1 MGPSMLLPPKAPE
14 QAQLQAETFELCSCR
29 RRTAIKL
36 SEYMIKVRTCTFG
49 NSPLKF
55 FFNFV
60 LVLAIME
67 FSMVKK
73 NIGQLS
79 EETGFSI
86 QTIRYYESLGLLPAP
101 DRSDSGYRKYDESY
115 LQHINFIKNAK
126 NMGFTLDE
134 IKELIHL
141 KSSND
146 ALGKDVKH
154 MVKLKMEEL
163 AKQIKELEN
172 TYNYLASLNQ
182 SCSGKMQTK
191 NCPILKQLSD

>member
-1 MGPSMLLPPKAPE
+1 MK
-14 QAQLQAETFELCSCR
+14 
-29 RRTAIKL
+29 
-36 SEYMIKVRTCTFG
+36 
-49 NSPLKF
+49 
-55 FFNFV
+55 
-60 LVLAIME
+60 

-73 NIGQLS
+73 NIGQIA
-79 EETGFSI
+79 EETGLSI
-86 QTIRYYESLGLLPAP
+86 QTIRYYENLGLLPAP
-101 DRSDSGYRKYDESY
+101 DRSDSGYRKYDEDY

-126 NMGFTLDE
+126 NMSFSLDE
-134 IKELIHL
+134 IKELILL
-141 KSSND
+141 KSSQD

-154 MVKLKMEEL
+154 MVKLKMEAL